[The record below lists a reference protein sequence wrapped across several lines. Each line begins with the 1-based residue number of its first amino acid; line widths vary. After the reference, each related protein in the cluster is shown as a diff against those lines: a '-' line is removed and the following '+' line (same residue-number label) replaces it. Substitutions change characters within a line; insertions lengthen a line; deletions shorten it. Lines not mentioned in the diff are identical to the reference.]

1 MNNEKLAVYGI
12 YRDITQRKA
21 DERALKEATKKLEEL
36 ARTDPLTG
44 LLNRRGLM
52 EMMEYEI
59 KRAKRS
65 GKRFSIIMGDIDHF
79 KEINDLFG
87 HDTGDIILE
96 NLADIMKKSLRSQDI
111 ISRWGG
117 EEFLILLPETPL
129 AGAQCVAEKLRQKI
143 MEHVHQIRDMEFN
156 VTITF
161 GVSEVKSDFDTE
173 ICIKRADNA
182 LYQGK
187 ENGRNRVMAS
197 GD

>member
-1 MNNEKLAVYGI
+1 
-12 YRDITQRKA
+12 
-21 DERALKEATKKLEEL
+21 
-36 ARTDPLTG
+36 
-44 LLNRRGLM
+44 
-52 EMMEYEI
+52 MMEYEI

-65 GKRFSIIMGDIDHF
+65 GKRFSVIMGDIDHF

-87 HDTGDIILE
+87 HDSGDIILE
-96 NLADIMKKSLRSQDI
+96 NLADIMKKTLRSQDI

-129 AGAQCVAEKLRQKI
+129 TGAQCAAEKLRQKI
-143 MEHVHQIRDMEFN
+143 MDHVHHIRDMEFN

-161 GVSEVKSDFDTE
+161 GVCEVKSDFDTE

-187 ENGRNRVMAS
+187 ESGRNRVMAS